1 MPQSATEL
9 LRRAQVVVAPE
20 TFVLVGLSHD
30 EWLQLLQQPE
40 LSPRGD
46 APYMMLRDRYEV
58 TMLLTEEDWRAM
70 RHAARNARVEK
81 DFRLLTF
88 NLELEWSIVGFMAQV
103 AAILAQA
110 GVSIGPLS
118 AFSRDHLLIKQEHL
132 GAALKALG
140 EHVAELC

>member
-1 MPQSATEL
+1 MSPLEL

-20 TFVLVGLSHD
+20 TFALVGLSHAD
-30 EWLQLLQQPE
+30 WLQLLQQPE

-46 APYMMLRDRYEV
+46 APYMLLRDRYEV
-58 TMLLTEEDWRAM
+58 TMLLTAEDWQAM

-88 NLELEWSIVGFMAQV
+88 NIELDWNVVGFMAQV
-103 AAILAQA
+103 AAILANA

-118 AFSRDHLLIKQEHL
+118 AFSRDHLLIKQDDL
-132 GAALKALG
+132 GVALKALG
-140 EHVAELC
+140 EYIAELC

>member
-1 MPQSATEL
+1 MHDATEL
-9 LRRAQVVVAPE
+9 LRRARVVVAPE

-30 EWLQLLQQPE
+30 DWRQLLQQPE

-46 APYMMLRDRYEV
+46 APYMLLRDAYEV
-58 TMLLTEEDWRAM
+58 TLLLAADDWRAM

-88 NLELEWSIVGFMAQV
+88 NLELDWNVVGFMARV
-103 AAILAQA
+103 AAILADA
-110 GVSIGPLS
+110 GVSIGPVS
-118 AFSRDHLLIKQEHL
+118 AFSRDHLLIKQADL

-140 EHVAELC
+140 GHVAELC